1 MATMASITDKDEI
14 DSQKLSNCQPC
25 CIEGKQSPAVKYC
38 RDCEELLCS
47 PCLDVHGK
55 LKATRN
61 HQIVDKS
68 LEATLDLLEEAR
80 EVTEYCSEHTTE
92 VIKYECV
99 SHETLICGHCIVK
112 EHLSCNVNVITEVST
127 DFIEG
132 HGMKTFQEKLE
143 SLSHESNKIKG
154 QSADNRKVLETY
166 CQDALQDID
175 QYFDEV
181 AEYLA
186 KRKEDLKSN
195 VAEHK
200 NINQNNLI
208 GIELDCS
215 AIQHDIDV
223 FKDKCKVEESKH
235 NQVYINVVRAKP
247 QLNDLQKRLAD
258 TAQQNKVDRI
268 HFQRDDTIQTVLTS
282 TQAFGRVGCNLGK
295 YFKMF

>member
-1 MATMASITDKDEI
+1 MATASITDKDEI
-14 DSQKLSNCQPC
+14 VSQKLSNCQPC
-25 CIEGKQSPAVKYC
+25 CIEGKQSPAAKYC

-47 PCLDVHGK
+47 ACLDVHGK

-68 LEATLDLLEEAR
+68 LDATVLENVKEAR

-99 SHETLICGHCIVK
+99 SHETLICENCFVKDHC
-112 EHLSCNVNVITEVST
+112 SCNVTVITEVSKE
-127 DFIEG
+127 FIEG
-132 HGMKTFQEKLE
+132 QGIKIFQEKLE
-143 SLSHESNKIKG
+143 SLSQESNKIKG
-154 QSADNRKVLETY
+154 QSAENRKVLETY
-166 CQDALQDID
+166 CQEALQDID
-175 QYFDEV
+175 QYCDEV
-181 AEYLA
+181 NEYLA
-186 KRKEDLKSN
+186 KRKEYLISN

-200 NINQNNLI
+200 EINQNNLI

-282 TQAFGRVGCNLGK
+282 TQAFGRIGCNLGK